1 MNLLEYKK
9 SLQKIVRPRAVIFL
23 QKNNRV
29 LLGLK
34 KKGFGKGYLLGIGG
48 KVEKGESIDGA
59 IKREVQEEI
68 GVDIFNLRKMGII
81 TFYFPH
87 IADESWNQEV
97 HVFVT
102 TEWKG
107 DPKET
112 EEIKPEW
119 FEKNAIPF
127 DIMWDDA
134 KYWLPMVLE
143 GKKVIGEFSFDEN
156 LTVTDFSLEENTN

>member
-9 SLQKIVRPRAVIFL
+9 SLQKIVRSRAVIFL

-34 KKGFGKGYLLGIGG
+34 KKGFGKDYFLGIGG
-48 KVEKGESIDGA
+48 KAEKGESIEDA
-59 IKREVQEEI
+59 ITREVQEEV
-68 GVDIFNLRKMGII
+68 GVDIFNFQKMGVI

-87 IADESWNQEV
+87 IINESWNQEV

-127 DIMWDDA
+127 DTMWDDA

-143 GKKVIGEFSFDEN
+143 GKKVNGEFVFNEN
-156 LTVTDFSLEENTN
+156 LKVIDYVLQ